1 MKTIEEALRPLNPKQ
16 RGKVAK
22 AIRLGLPV
30 VVAGKSGQTGKTTLT
45 NNLRAVGVKA
55 AELWELE
62 EKEDDKNTAGVFIV
76 LNQRISSGFE
86 GNCGPVKAAQLQ
98 QDHPDSHPAEEMQ
111 ENLPQGLISEPDC
124 KALLHLFPMMESAL
138 LESRS
143 RIESHEVPKPGP
155 EYNR

>member
-16 RGKVAK
+16 RGKIVK
-22 AIRLGLPV
+22 AIKLGLPV
-30 VVAGKSGQTGKTTLT
+30 VVAGRNGPTGKTTLT

-98 QDHPDSHPAEEMQ
+98 QDHPDPHHAEEMQ

-124 KALLHLFPMMESAL
+124 KALLHLFPTMESAL

-143 RIESHEVPKPGP
+143 RIESHEVSKLDP